1 MSDYSNWT
9 TDGLRGTAMMLIE
22 LLSGSLSET
31 GRGSYERML
40 SSIQTELLDRG
51 DSNDRSLAFPL
62 LKEPEN
68 ELK

>member
-9 TDGLRGTAMMLIE
+9 TDGLRGTAVMLVE

-40 SSIQTELLDRG
+40 SSIQVELQARSVDANKNLTFPMLKST
-51 DSNDRSLAFPL
+51 DS
-62 LKEPEN
+62 